1 MDRRNTVKKKELY
14 ISFSICIVIFCLI
27 LLFFINR
34 KQTICTNSSDQS
46 KNGYK
51 LDTKYVIKSNWNKVK
66 TVKVTETIS
75 YKDKKLLDKFKKQLE
90 KQYSYNKKTYGG
102 YTYKIETNNNQ
113 IIGEI
118 TIDYKEFDLEYF
130 IENNEAM
137 KEYTKNNKLT
147 LDGAKKM
154 YEATGAV
161 CK

>member
-1 MDRRNTVKKKELY
+1 MKNKELIY
-14 ISFSICIVIFCLI
+14 ILIGICIVVFFCILI
-27 LLFFINR
+27 LFFGR
-34 KQTICTNSSDQS
+34 KQITCTNSSDQS

-75 YKDKKLLDKFKKQLE
+75 SKDKKLLDKFKKQLE